1 PLGVREHLLGQP
13 LALLRIREAPRGP
26 RFSRHARRGA
36 HRFVPPTVI
45 SAIFIV
51 GVPMPTGT
59 DCPSLPHVH
68 VPSDSAKSVPSIVTL
83 RSTSGPLPMRFTPLS
98 GAVSLPSSMR

>member
-1 PLGVREHLLGQP
+1 MVNGQKRGYCHG
-13 LALLRIREAPRGP
+13 AIHTICGTTRISPRRP
-26 RFSRHARRGA
+26 AA
-36 HRFVPPTVI
+36 EETPMI

-59 DCPSLPHVH
+59 DWPSLPQVH
-68 VPSDSAKSVPSIVTL
+68 VPSDSAKSCPSIVTL
-83 RSTSGPLPMRFTPLS
+83 RRTSGPLPMRLTPLS